1 MASET
6 PAKRPVFRARTLE
19 HKTAHKAMIRSIRSE
34 AELTYPYTGRS
45 ELSTGV
51 IDAISNVP
59 RHAFVPDESR
69 TRAYDDRP
77 LSIGYGQTIS
87 QPFIVALMTDLL
99 DLEPDARVLEVGA
112 GSGYQ
117 AAVLAGVAANVFTVE
132 WIPELAVAAKERLAR
147 LGYGNVRVRQ
157 GDGVEGWPGEAPFD
171 GILLSCATAEIPT
184 SLIRQLA
191 PGGRLIAPVGPQWTT
206 QMLTV
211 FAAGMENEVS
221 RRPVLPVAF
230 VPLVQGLG
238 NKQARGQ

>member
-1 MASET
+1 MVSAT
-6 PAKRPVFRARTLE
+6 LVKRPVFRAHTLE

-77 LSIGYGQTIS
+77 LPIGYGQTIS

-99 DLEPDARVLEVGA
+99 NLQLDARVLEIGA

-117 AAVLAGVAANVFTVE
+117 AAVLAGVTANVFTVE
-132 WIPELAVAAKERLAR
+132 WIPELAAAAKAR
-147 LGYGNVRVRQ
+147 LSRLGFKNVRVRQ

-191 PGGRLIAPVGPQWTT
+191 PGGRLGAPVGPQWTT

-211 FAAGMENEVS
+211 LVAGAENQIS
-221 RRPVLPVAF
+221 RWPVLPVAF
-230 VPLVQGLG
+230 VPMVGSSG
-238 NKQARGQ
+238 K